1 MTPLFFY
8 RPRPQRVPFIGVPL
22 WPFAGLTLFC
32 SAVAIFIGTFS
43 VLGAMFVVWLV
54 GTFALYAI
62 TEYDDRAIPHIGK
75 RFICRWLHL
84 DRTYG
89 YWRAS
94 SYAPVV
100 QGARWERRR
109 RRW

>member
-1 MTPLFFY
+1 MTPLYFY
-8 RPRPQRVPFIGVPL
+8 RPRPQRLPFIGVPIV
-22 WPFAGLTLFC
+22 PFAVLAFVCGTG
-32 SAVAIFIGTFS
+32 AI
-43 VLGAMFVVWLV
+43 LV
-54 GTFALYAI
+54 GGFKALGVALGVLVVGTALLYVI
-62 TEYDDRAIPHIGK
+62 TEYDDRALPHIGK
-75 RFICRWLHL
+75 RFICRWWHL

-109 RRW
+109 RKW